1 MRDRLKS
8 LALTHRVDLRQGET
22 IRIQA
27 TDAVTVTG
35 MQVTVLDEQGKVV
48 EMGEALKGKGD

>member
-8 LALTHRVDLRQGET
+8 LALTHRLDLRQGET

-27 TDAVTVTG
+27 TDAVTVAG
-35 MQVTVLDEQGKVV
+35 LQVMALDEQGKIVV
-48 EMGEALKGKGD
+48 PALISAD